1 MREIQGTYENCKN
14 SLIWRQGKARQKGY
28 NGRTHG
34 EHIKSKARQKGY
46 NGRTHGE
53 HIKNKLGTY
62 GEVCV
67 SERWKETGGERQ
79 RETLE

>member
-14 SLIWRQGKARQKGY
+14 SLIWQQGKKDTMAGHMENTLKT
-28 NGRTHG
+28 NW
-34 EHIKSKARQKGY
+34 EHMGKYLCERSTNI
-46 NGRTHGE
+46 T
-53 HIKNKLGTY
+53 LLWTY

-67 SERWKETGGERQ
+67 RERQKETGGERQ